1 MYARLTMVVPAPV
14 FVSKNATLTAS
25 NNILNGLF
33 YYMWAFLGKW
43 LVIFGKSSIMKK
55 LFSLLVMIMILN
67 SCAQLVVVDSKPKKA
82 PPGQVKK
89 VTGSQSAKPYAPGQ
103 QKKKN

>member
-1 MYARLTMVVPAPV
+1 MR
-14 FVSKNATLTAS
+14 
-25 NNILNGLF
+25 
-33 YYMWAFLGKW
+33 
-43 LVIFGKSSIMKK
+43 K
-55 LFSLLVMIMILN
+55 LFSLLAMILVLN
-67 SCAQLVVVDSKPKKA
+67 SCAVLVVDSKGKNA